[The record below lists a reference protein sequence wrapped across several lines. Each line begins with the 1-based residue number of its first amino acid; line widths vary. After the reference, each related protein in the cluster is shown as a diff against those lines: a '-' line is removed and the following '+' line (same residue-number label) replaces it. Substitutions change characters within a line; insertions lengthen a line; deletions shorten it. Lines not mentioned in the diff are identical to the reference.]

1 MPFVVF
7 VEARHSLPLP
17 GIPTGSGRPAS
28 RREESNVEVILREDV
43 ENLGKIGDVVEVAG
57 GFGRN
62 YLLPNGLAVK
72 ASTKNLKEQEHQ
84 KSLVQARMDRQ
95 RREAEVLA
103 GSLDSVSC
111 TISRK
116 TGEEEKL
123 YGSVTSR
130 DIEEALKQEGVS
142 IDRRRIL
149 LEEPI
154 KKLGVYTV
162 PVKLHTDVTG
172 NIKVWVV
179 KQ

>member
-1 MPFVVF
+1 MK
-7 VEARHSLPLP
+7 L
-17 GIPTGSGRPAS
+17 
-28 RREESNVEVILREDV
+28 ILREDV
-43 ENLGKIGDVVEVAG
+43 ENLGKIGELVEVAG
-57 GFGRN
+57 GYGRN
-62 YLLPNGLAVK
+62 YLLPRGLAVK
-72 ASTKNLKEQEHQ
+72 ASTKNVKEQEHQ
-84 KSLVQARMDRQ
+84 KKLIQARMDRQ
-95 RREAEVLA
+95 KKDAQEMA

-116 TGEEEKL
+116 TGEDEKL

-130 DIEEALKQEGVS
+130 DIEEALREEGVS
-142 IDRRRIL
+142 IDRKRIS

-179 KQ
+179 KE

>member
-1 MPFVVF
+1 MK
-7 VEARHSLPLP
+7 L
-17 GIPTGSGRPAS
+17 
-28 RREESNVEVILREDV
+28 ILREDV
-43 ENLGKIGDVVEVAG
+43 ENLGKIGEIVDVAG
-57 GFGRN
+57 GYGRN
-62 YLLPNGLAVK
+62 YLLPRGLAAK
-72 ASTKNLKEQEHQ
+72 ASSKNLKEQAHQ
-84 KSLVQARMDRQ
+84 KKLIQARMDRKKKD
-95 RREAEVLA
+95 AEELA

-111 TISRK
+111 TITRK

-130 DIEEALKQEGVS
+130 DIEEALREEGIS
-142 IDRRRIL
+142 IDRKRIL

-179 KQ
+179 KE

>member
-1 MPFVVF
+1 LPVF
-7 VEARHSLPLP
+7 
-17 GIPTGSGRPAS
+17 
-28 RREESNVEVILREDV
+28 RREESKVKLILREDV
-43 ENLGKIGDVVEVAG
+43 ESLGKVGDVVDVAG
-57 GFGRN
+57 GYGRN
-62 YLLPNGLAVK
+62 YLMPRGLAVK

-84 KSLVQARMDRQ
+84 KKLIQARLARQ
-95 RREAEVLA
+95 KKDAQEMA

-116 TGEEEKL
+116 TGEDEKL

-130 DIEEALKQEGVS
+130 DIEEAIKEEGVS
-142 IDRRRIL
+142 IDRKRIL

-162 PVKLHTDVTG
+162 PVKLHTEVTG

-179 KQ
+179 KE

>member
-1 MPFVVF
+1 MK
-7 VEARHSLPLP
+7 L
-17 GIPTGSGRPAS
+17 
-28 RREESNVEVILREDV
+28 ILREDV
-43 ENLGKIGDVVEVAG
+43 ETLGKVGDVVDVAG
-57 GFGRN
+57 GYGRN
-62 YLLPNGLAVK
+62 YLLPRGLAVK

-84 KSLVQARMDRQ
+84 KKLIQARLARQ
-95 RREAEVLA
+95 KKDAEEVA

-116 TGEEEKL
+116 TGEDEKL

-130 DIEEALKQEGVS
+130 DIEEALKEEGVS
-142 IDRRRIL
+142 IDRKRIL

-162 PVKLHTDVTG
+162 PVKLHTEVTG

-179 KQ
+179 K

>member
-1 MPFVVF
+1 MK
-7 VEARHSLPLP
+7 L
-17 GIPTGSGRPAS
+17 
-28 RREESNVEVILREDV
+28 ILREDV

-57 GFGRN
+57 GYGRN
-62 YLLPNGLAVK
+62 YLLPRGLAVQ

-84 KSLVQARMDRQ
+84 KKLIQTRMEKQ
-95 RREAEVLA
+95 RRDAQELA
-103 GSLDSVSC
+103 GSLDAVSC
-111 TISRK
+111 TIARK
-116 TGEEEKL
+116 TGEDEKL

-130 DIEEALKQEGVS
+130 DIEEALKEEGVS
-142 IDRRRIL
+142 IDRKRIL

-179 KQ
+179 KE

>member
-1 MPFVVF
+1 MK
-7 VEARHSLPLP
+7 L
-17 GIPTGSGRPAS
+17 
-28 RREESNVEVILREDV
+28 ILREDV

-57 GFGRN
+57 GYGRN
-62 YLLPNGLAVK
+62 YLLPRGLAVQ
-72 ASTKNLKEQEHQ
+72 ASTKNLKQQEHQ
-84 KSLVQARMDRQ
+84 KKLIQARMEKQ
-95 RREAEVLA
+95 KKEAQELA

-111 TISRK
+111 TIARK

-130 DIEEALKQEGVS
+130 DIEEALREEGVS
-142 IDRRRIL
+142 IDRKRIL

-162 PVKLHTDVTG
+162 PVKLHADVTG

-179 KQ
+179 KE

>member
-1 MPFVVF
+1 MK
-7 VEARHSLPLP
+7 
-17 GIPTGSGRPAS
+17 
-28 RREESNVEVILREDV
+28 VILREDV
-43 ENLGKIGDVVEVAG
+43 ENLGKIGDIVEVAG

-62 YLLPNGLAVK
+62 YLLPHGLAVK

-84 KSLVQARMDRQ
+84 KRLVQVRMDRQ
-95 RREAEVLA
+95 KRDAEALA

-111 TISRK
+111 TIARK

-123 YGSVTSR
+123 YGSVTTR
-130 DIEEALKQEGVS
+130 DIEEALKQEGIS

-172 NIKVWVV
+172 SIKVWVV

>member
-1 MPFVVF
+1 VK
-7 VEARHSLPLP
+7 L
-17 GIPTGSGRPAS
+17 
-28 RREESNVEVILREDV
+28 ILREDV
-43 ENLGKIGDVVEVAG
+43 ETLGKVGDVVDVAG
-57 GFGRN
+57 GYGRN
-62 YLLPNGLAVK
+62 YLLPRGLAVK

-84 KSLVQARMDRQ
+84 KKLIQARLARQ
-95 RREAEVLA
+95 KKDAEEVA

-116 TGEEEKL
+116 TGEDEKL

-130 DIEEALKQEGVS
+130 DIEEALKEEGVS
-142 IDRRRIL
+142 IDRKRIL

-162 PVKLHTDVTG
+162 PVKLHTEVTG

-179 KQ
+179 KE